1 MKVKDL
7 IKFLNQQDQNL
18 EVVIKHIDHTDWN
31 YELPLRAQDVRVE
44 EVYEVDDAN
53 LEENQSIE
61 AGDECLVIEL
71 SFE

>member
-7 IKFLNQQDQNL
+7 IKFLSEQDQNL
-18 EVVIKHIDHTDWN
+18 EVVIKYVDHTDWT
-31 YELPLRAQDVRVE
+31 YELPLRNQDVRVE

-53 LEENQSIE
+53 LEENQSIKV
-61 AGDECLVIEL
+61 GDECLVIEL

>member
-7 IKFLNQQDQNL
+7 IKFLSEQDQNL
-18 EVVIKHIDHTDWN
+18 EVVIKHIDNTDWC

-44 EVYEVDDAN
+44 EVYEVDEAN
-53 LEENQSIE
+53 FEEGQVIE
-61 AGDECLVIEL
+61 SGDECLVIEL

>member
-7 IKFLNQQDQNL
+7 VKFLNEQDQDL
-18 EVVIKHIDHTDWN
+18 EVVIKHIDNTDWN

-44 EVYEVDDAN
+44 EVYEVDEAN
-53 LEENQSIE
+53 FEEGQVIE
-61 AGDECLVIEL
+61 SGDECLVIEL

>member
-7 IKFLNQQDQNL
+7 VKFLNEQDQDL

-44 EVYEVDDAN
+44 EVYEVDEAE
-53 LEENQSIE
+53 LQEGQSIE
-61 AGDECLVIEL
+61 SGDECLVIEL

>member
-7 IKFLNQQDQNL
+7 VKFLNEQDQDL
-18 EVVIKHIDHTDWN
+18 EVVIKYIDNTNWN

-53 LEENQSIE
+53 LEEGQSIE
-61 AGDECLVIEL
+61 SGDECLVIEL

>member
-61 AGDECLVIEL
+61 VGDECLVIEL

>member
-7 IKFLNQQDQNL
+7 IKFLSEQDQNL
-18 EVVIKHIDHTDWN
+18 EVVIKYIDHTDWN

-44 EVYEVDDAN
+44 EVYEVVEDN
-53 LEENQSIE
+53 LEEGQVIKM
-61 AGDECLVIEL
+61 GDECLVIEL

>member
-7 IKFLNQQDQNL
+7 VKFLSEQDQDL
-18 EVVIKHIDHTDWN
+18 EVVIKYIDNTDWN

-44 EVYEVDDAN
+44 EVYEVDNAN
-53 LEENQSIE
+53 LEEGQVIE
-61 AGDECLVIEL
+61 SGDECLVIEL

>member
-7 IKFLNQQDQNL
+7 VKFLNEQDQDL
-18 EVVIKHIDHTDWN
+18 EVVIKHIDHTDWT

-44 EVYEVDDAN
+44 EVYEVDEAE
-53 LEENQSIE
+53 LQEGQSIE
-61 AGDECLVIEL
+61 SGDECLVIEL

>member
-7 IKFLNQQDQNL
+7 IKFLNEQDQNL
-18 EVVIKHIDHTDWN
+18 EVVIKYIDNTDWN

-44 EVYEVDDAN
+44 EVYEVDEAN
-53 LEENQSIE
+53 LEEGQSIE
-61 AGDECLVIEL
+61 SGDECLVIEL

>member
-7 IKFLNQQDQNL
+7 IKFLSEQDQNL
-18 EVVIKHIDHTDWN
+18 EVVIKYVDHTDWT
-31 YELPLRAQDVRVE
+31 YELPLRAQDVKVE
-44 EVYEVDDAN
+44 EVNEVDEAS

-61 AGDECLVIEL
+61 SGDECLVIEL

>member
-7 IKFLNQQDQNL
+7 VKFLSEQDQDL
-18 EVVIKHIDHTDWN
+18 EVVIKHIDNTDWN

-53 LEENQSIE
+53 LEEGQVIKS
-61 AGDECLVIEL
+61 GDECLVIEL

>member
-7 IKFLNQQDQNL
+7 IKFLSEQDQNL
-18 EVVIKHIDHTDWN
+18 EVVIKHIDNTDWN

-44 EVYEVDDAN
+44 EVYEVVEDN
-53 LEENQSIE
+53 LEEGQVIKM
-61 AGDECLVIEL
+61 GDECLVIEL

>member
-7 IKFLNQQDQNL
+7 IKFLNEQDQNL
-18 EVVIKHIDHTDWN
+18 EVVIKYIDNTDWN

-44 EVYEVDDAN
+44 EVYEVVEDN
-53 LEENQSIE
+53 LEEGQVIKM
-61 AGDECLVIEL
+61 GDECLVIEL

>member
-7 IKFLNQQDQNL
+7 IELLSKQDQNL

-44 EVYEVDDAN
+44 EVYEVDEAN
-53 LEENQSIE
+53 LEEGQVIE
-61 AGDECLVIEL
+61 SGDECLVIEL

>member
-7 IKFLNQQDQNL
+7 IKFLSEQDQNL
-18 EVVIKHIDHTDWN
+18 EVVIKHIDNTDWC
-31 YELPLRAQDVRVE
+31 YELPLREEDVYVS

-53 LEENQSIE
+53 LEEDQVIE
-61 AGDECLVIEL
+61 SGDECLVIEL

>member
-7 IKFLNQQDQNL
+7 NKFLNEQDQNL
-18 EVVIKHIDHTDWN
+18 EVVIKYIDNTDWN

-44 EVYEVDDAN
+44 EVYEVVEDN
-53 LEENQSIE
+53 LEEGQVIKM
-61 AGDECLVIEL
+61 GDECLVIEL